1 MMQRFMLILDL
12 KNESK
17 LIQTYEN
24 YHQNIP
30 AEIAESIRAS
40 GIESMEIFRFEN
52 RLVMEIVAQDS
63 FSFEEKSKMDAS
75 NEKVQA
81 WEQLMSQFQQV
92 IPGTPEGVK
101 WVLTKQIFKL

>member
-1 MMQRFMLILDL
+1 MQRFMLMLDL

-30 AEIAESIRAS
+30 ADIAESIRAS
-40 GIESMEIFRFEN
+40 GIESMEIYRFEN
-52 RLVMEIVAQDS
+52 RLVMEIVAYDN
-63 FSFEEKSKMDAS
+63 FSFEEKSNMDAS

-92 IPGTPEGVK
+92 IPGTPEGDK